1 MGYDHMIAGRILK
14 ELRESKGL
22 TQEVVSGLAGV
33 ARTHLAMIESGMRN
47 PKVDT
52 LWRICDVLHLRVSEL
67 FRMIEEE
74 MEKAPGGNLR

>member
-14 ELRESKGL
+14 ELREKKGL

-52 LWRICDVLHLRVSEL
+52 LWRICEVLDLRLSDLLRQV
-67 FRMIEEE
+67 EEKTE
-74 MEKAPGGNLR
+74 EKARGELQ